1 MIPLG
6 VRRVC
11 ICDPCVC
18 ARIFFRQK
26 ARVTENI
33 ITFAKIYSADV
44 LLMIQISSTIRFS
57 HEIINYQII
66 KDTMIALYAC
76 RVRSCKY
83 VVFIIHFALCKN
95 ITF

>member
-1 MIPLG
+1 MEENKILG
-6 VRRVC
+6 EHS
-11 ICDPCVC
+11 DL
-18 ARIFFRQK
+18 F
-26 ARVTENI
+26 
-33 ITFAKIYSADV
+33 
-44 LLMIQISSTIRFS
+44 
-57 HEIINYQII
+57 QII